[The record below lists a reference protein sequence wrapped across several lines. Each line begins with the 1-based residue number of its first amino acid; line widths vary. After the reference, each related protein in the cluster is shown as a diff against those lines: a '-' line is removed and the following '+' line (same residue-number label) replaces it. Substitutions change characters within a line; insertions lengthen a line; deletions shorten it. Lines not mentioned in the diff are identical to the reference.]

1 MHIIEFYQLLL
12 LARYWEGEMRDVCD
26 EVLENFNWEYVSSN
40 DDYDE

>member
-12 LARYWEGEMRDVCD
+12 LARYGEEEMRDVCD